1 MECITIIEKASELRI
16 ADCSGVVVI
25 QEPRQT
31 VSLESKGDVL
41 VQSSFKTFKFIASEG
56 QEDFEM
62 PSTPDK
68 NSINLFINGIHQDLT
83 DDFTVVGKTITIL
96 GGVDAGDKVSGNYAE
111 AV

>member
-1 MECITIIEKASELRI
+1 MECVTIIEKASELRI

-62 PSTPDK
+62 PSTPYK

-111 AV
+111 SV